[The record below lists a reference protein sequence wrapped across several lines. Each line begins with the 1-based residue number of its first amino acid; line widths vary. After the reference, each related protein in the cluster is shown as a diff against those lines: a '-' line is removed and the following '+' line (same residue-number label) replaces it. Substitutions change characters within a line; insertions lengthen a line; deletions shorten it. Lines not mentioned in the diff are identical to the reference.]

1 MDKIPFFGLQ
11 RQYQFLKDEILE
23 ASDRVYSTG
32 QVLDG
37 KYTRAFENA
46 IAHRCQRKHAI
57 AVNSGTQGLIMAQQ
71 CIQGEPDQ
79 VLIPTLSFVATVNS
93 VLMANNIP
101 VFCDV
106 DRHGILNLESM
117 DVALRGSGIN
127 IIMFVNLFGN
137 MIDWD
142 RFRLNVEFFNNNE
155 VAVIEDAAQSF
166 GAFYKGRP
174 SGSLG
179 DLSVL
184 SFDPTKNLPNY
195 GSGGMVLTDVD
206 GLADALKDLR
216 NNGQHEDH
224 VFPGSNNKMSEVD
237 CAHMLIKLKYFD
249 EWQQRRSEIAEFYT
263 EQLQDIVDT
272 PVVSPDVTHAWHKYV
287 IRLTNRHGLKNHLS
301 NLGIETR
308 MHYPKALF
316 EHHVSWQYD
325 AYNLDTYR
333 ESVAFTRECLS
344 LPIYPELTD
353 AEVEFI
359 VQSVKEYVD

>member
-1 MDKIPFFGLQ
+1 MQKIPFFGLP

-57 AVNSGTQGLIMAQQ
+57 AVNSGTQALVMAQQ

-79 VLIPTLSFVATVNS
+79 VLIPTLSFTATVNS

-101 VFCDV
+101 VFCDT
-106 DRHGILNLESM
+106 DNQGLINLESM
-117 DVALRGSGIN
+117 DVALRGSGVN

-142 RFRLNVEFFNNNE
+142 RFRVNVEFFNNNE

-166 GAFYKGRP
+166 GAYYKDRP

-179 DLSVL
+179 ELSVL

-206 GLADALKDLR
+206 GLADSLRDLR
-216 NNGQHEDH
+216 NNGQLHGN
-224 VFPGSNNKMSEVD
+224 VWAGTNSKMSESD
-237 CAHMLIKLKYFD
+237 CAQMLVKLRYFD
-249 EWQQRRSEIAEFYT
+249 EWQRRRTEIANYYT
-263 EQLQDIVDT
+263 QQLRELVAT

-287 IRLTNRHGLKNHLS
+287 IRLSNRHGLKNYL
-301 NLGIETR
+301 LDKGIETR
-308 MHYPKALF
+308 IHYTKALF
-316 EHHVSWQYD
+316 ELPVSWQYD
-325 AYNLDTYR
+325 AYNLEGYG
-333 ESVAFTRECLS
+333 ESVAFTRECMS

-353 AEVEFI
+353 AEVEYI
-359 VQSVKEYVD
+359 VQCVKDYVG